1 MNKKELKIIAR
12 RMANLEK
19 LAREYELQNK
29 DKELQDILS
38 KMNNITDALSFED
51 LFELDAYIQE
61 ELGC

>member
-12 RMANLEK
+12 RIASLEK
-19 LAREYELQNK
+19 LAREYKLQKK
-29 DKELQDILS
+29 DKELQDTLS

-51 LFELDAYIQE
+51 LFEVDAYIQE

>member
-51 LFELDAYIQE
+51 LFELDAYIRE

>member
-12 RMANLEK
+12 RLASLER

-51 LFELDAYIQE
+51 LFEVDAYIQE

>member
-12 RMANLEK
+12 RLANLER

-51 LFELDAYIQE
+51 LFEVDAYIQE

>member
-12 RMANLEK
+12 RLANLER
-19 LAREYELQNK
+19 LAREYELQHK
-29 DKELQDILS
+29 DEELQDTLS

-51 LFELDAYIQE
+51 LFEVDAYIQE

>member
-12 RMANLEK
+12 RLANLER

-29 DKELQDILS
+29 DKELQDTLS

-51 LFELDAYIQE
+51 LFEVDAYIQE

>member
-12 RMANLEK
+12 RLANLER
-19 LAREYELQNK
+19 LAREYELQHK
-29 DKELQDILS
+29 DEELQDILS

-51 LFELDAYIQE
+51 LFEVDVYIQE

>member
-12 RMANLEK
+12 RLANLER
-19 LAREYELQNK
+19 LAREYELQHK

-51 LFELDAYIQE
+51 LFEVDAYIQE

>member
-1 MNKKELKIIAR
+1 MNKKELRIIAK
-12 RMANLEK
+12 RMASLEK

-29 DKELQDILS
+29 DEELQDILS

>member
-12 RMANLEK
+12 RLANLER
-19 LAREYELQNK
+19 LAREYELQHK
-29 DKELQDILS
+29 DEELQDILS

-51 LFELDAYIQE
+51 LFEVDAYIQE